1 MNNHKFIKDRIK
13 IISKEKKIHFNA
25 CWKQLLLERFLSR
38 LAHSSHVNKFIFKG
52 GSLLSYL
59 MEIGRETTDLDF
71 LLTRMK
77 AEKKGLKETFEQII
91 SVSSEDGFN
100 FTFDSIDLLRQ
111 PHMGY
116 PGYRVTLKTEMGDK
130 IQIDIGIGD
139 AVEPLTREI
148 RLAQCDGK
156 PLFESAIS
164 LLVYPTETIFSEK
177 LETILSKGAGNT
189 RLKDY
194 HDLILLLRSKEML
207 NLEKLKTDIAN
218 TFAHR
223 NTIPRLIRFD
233 ETSLKRIQ
241 QLWTA
246 HLHGLGDTVKEF
258 NLPNNIVTAIEE
270 INGYLVSIM
279 EVSKAKS

>member
-1 MNNHKFIKDRIK
+1 MK
-13 IISKEKKIHFNA
+13 
-25 CWKQLLLERFLSR
+25 
-38 LAHSSHVNKFIFKG
+38 
-52 GSLLSYL
+52 
-59 MEIGRETTDLDF
+59 IGRETTDLDF

-139 AVEPLTREI
+139 AVEPVTREI
-148 RLAQCDGK
+148 SLAQYDGK
-156 PLFESAIS
+156 PLFESSIS

-194 HDLILLLRSKEML
+194 HDLVLILRNKEML

-258 NLPNNIVTAIEE
+258 DLPSDIVTAIEE
-270 INGYLVSIM
+270 INEYIASIM
-279 EVSKAKS
+279 GVSKAKS